1 MVPGGLSWCQ
11 MAPSSNHLISLWS
24 SVTSISDGIFL
35 LEEMRCTITVL
46 STVNCQCG
54 RSDVGGKLKMYL
66 VAPLWPLEMKKA
78 FYGETNHCVDW
89 SWRKTVIYWEGRN
102 GKFHLIWMNV
112 AHSVDGIG
120 IGIEISG
127 RGFAKRRKERMEGDA
142 FGEIKAGTW
151 TLPVSVMLATG
162 RRGGKRTGR
171 MFLLNLERICVN
183 LLENLSQN
191 LLEWWNKLDTDSS
204 LSVGRPKSKITKTCG
219 KKYDKMKLV
228 MLFFCVNV

>member
-54 RSDVGGKLKMYL
+54 RSGVGGTLKMYL

-102 GKFHLIWMNV
+102 GKFHFIWMYV
-112 AHSVDGIG
+112 AGID
-120 IGIEISG
+120 E
-127 RGFAKRRKERMEGDA
+127 
-142 FGEIKAGTW
+142 
-151 TLPVSVMLATG
+151 
-162 RRGGKRTGR
+162 
-171 MFLLNLERICVN
+171 
-183 LLENLSQN
+183 SQ
-191 LLEWWNKLDTDSS
+191 
-204 LSVGRPKSKITKTCG
+204 KSKFASRKRNLKFWSRISRVEREIWNS
-219 KKYDKMKLV
+219 DLE
-228 MLFFCVNV
+228 FRE